1 MRSGEE
7 TKADPSGSQGSQA
20 PNQSD
25 TCDWCPQGG
34 NSDNLSWMI
43 FNGEIYRDCTNAG
56 KSFRCDLS
64 FSNYIVSSVLF
75 VLRCVTIYIPDTE

>member
-34 NSDNLSWMI
+34 NSADNLSWMI
-43 FNGEIYRDCTNAG
+43 FKPEKFTEIALMQVNPSDV
-56 KSFRCDLS
+56 
-64 FSNYIVSSVLF
+64 I
-75 VLRCVTIYIPDTE
+75 